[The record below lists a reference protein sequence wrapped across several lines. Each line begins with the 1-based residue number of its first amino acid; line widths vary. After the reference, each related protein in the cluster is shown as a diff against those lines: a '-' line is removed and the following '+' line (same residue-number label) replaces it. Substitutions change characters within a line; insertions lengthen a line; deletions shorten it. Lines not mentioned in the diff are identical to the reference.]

1 MMVMYTEKVVDD
13 PLSFLVVSKERAF
26 IFVLLMKHEA
36 KVDVRQGI
44 GVDAAMRHN
53 RHKMIGCPPFFGSWL
68 KCAGPHNPD
77 WVVADRIVWS
87 N

>member
-1 MMVMYTEKVVDD
+1 
-13 PLSFLVVSKERAF
+13 
-26 IFVLLMKHEA
+26 MKHEA

-44 GVDAAMRHN
+44 GVGAAMRHN

-68 KCAGPHNPD
+68 KCAGPDNPD
-77 WVVADRIVWS
+77 WVVADGIVWS